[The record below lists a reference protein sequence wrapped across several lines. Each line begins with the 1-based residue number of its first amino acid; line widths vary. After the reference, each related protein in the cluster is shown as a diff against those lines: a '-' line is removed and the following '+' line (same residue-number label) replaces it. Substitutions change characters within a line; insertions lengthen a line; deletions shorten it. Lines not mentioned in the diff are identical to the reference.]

1 MVSATVPVPSVLL
14 VGVGRFGGEHL
25 KEWTALAEQGAVSI
39 AGLVVASAQSRS
51 RLRAASASMAMTA
64 VGRMCAAAPC
74 ISSSVSSPVRA
85 STPVHRAETGVK
97 P

>member
-51 RLRAASASMAMTA
+51 RLLAQTPHPVFTSLAGKADAPSPAKAFASVFTIPLSF
-64 VGRMCAAAPC
+64 
-74 ISSSVSSPVRA
+74 
-85 STPVHRAETGVK
+85 HL
-97 P
+97 